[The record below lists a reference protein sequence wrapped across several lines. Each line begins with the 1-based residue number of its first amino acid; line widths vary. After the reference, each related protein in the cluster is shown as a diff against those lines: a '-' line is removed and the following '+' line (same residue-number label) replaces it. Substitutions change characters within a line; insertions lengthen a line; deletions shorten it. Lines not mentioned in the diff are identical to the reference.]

1 VTSSFHVAIPAR
13 HGSTRLP
20 GKVLVPIHG
29 KPMLQWVYER
39 AQASGAHD
47 VLIATDDAGIAAAAR
62 AFGAE
67 ARMTAD
73 THASGTDRIAE
84 LAAIERWP
92 EADIVVNVQGDE
104 PLIPPAL
111 IRQVATLLE
120 SDLRAAIATL
130 ATPVE
135 SLAEFLDPN
144 AVKVVADAQGRALYF
159 SRAPIPWS
167 RDGAPAGIASQRVF
181 AGARR
186 HIGIYAYRV
195 GALQSLASLAPTAL
209 EKSEKLEQL
218 RALEQGL
225 IIRVADAA
233 ERPGPDVNTAE
244 DLQRVAAL
252 IARWEGDRRGTAE
265 AEV

>member
-1 VTSSFHVAIPAR
+1 MLA
-13 HGSTRLP
+13 
-20 GKVLVPIHG
+20 PIRG

-39 AQASGAHD
+39 ARASGARD
-47 VLIATDDAGIAAAAR
+47 VLVATDDAGIAAAAC

-67 ARMTAD
+67 ARMTSAA
-73 THASGTDRIAE
+73 HVSGTDRIAE
-84 LAAIERWP
+84 LAEIERWP

-120 SDLRAAIATL
+120 SDPPAAIATL

-144 AVKVVADAQGRALYF
+144 AVKVVADDKGRALYF

-167 RDGAPAGIASQRVF
+167 RDGAPTGISSQRVF
-181 AGARR
+181 VGARR

-195 GALQSLASLAPTAL
+195 GALQTLASLTPTVL
-209 EKSEKLEQL
+209 EQSEKLEQL
-218 RALEQGL
+218 RALEHGL
-225 IIRVADAA
+225 IIRVADAQ
-233 ERPGPDVNTAE
+233 ERPGPDVNTRE
-244 DLQRVAAL
+244 DLERVATL
-252 IARWEGDRRGTAE
+252 ITP
-265 AEV
+265 

>member
-1 VTSSFHVAIPAR
+1 MLA
-13 HGSTRLP
+13 
-20 GKVLVPIHG
+20 PIQG

-39 AQASGAHD
+39 ARASGARD
-47 VLIATDDAGIAAAAR
+47 VLIATDDAAIAAAAR
-62 AFGAE
+62 VFGAE
-67 ARMTAD
+67 ARMTSA

-111 IRQVATLLE
+111 IRQVALLLD
-120 SDLRAAIATL
+120 SDREAAMATL

-135 SLAEFLDPN
+135 SLAELLDPN
-144 AVKVVADAQGRALYF
+144 AVKVVADPKGRALYF

-167 RDGAPAGIASQRVF
+167 RDGALAGLASQRVF

-195 GALQSLASLAPTAL
+195 GALRRLASLPPTAL
-209 EKSEKLEQL
+209 EKTERLEQL
-218 RALEQGL
+218 RALENGL
-225 IIRVADAA
+225 LIRVADAA
-233 ERPGPDVNTAE
+233 ESPGPDVNTAE
-244 DLQRVAAL
+244 DLERAAAL
-252 IARWEGDRRGTAE
+252 IEREARPR
-265 AEV
+265 VQ

>member
-1 VTSSFHVAIPAR
+1 MLA
-13 HGSTRLP
+13 
-20 GKVLVPIHG
+20 PIRG

-39 AQASGAHD
+39 ARASGARD
-47 VLIATDDAGIAAAAR
+47 VLVATDDAGIAAAAC

-67 ARMTAD
+67 ARMTSAA
-73 THASGTDRIAE
+73 HVSGTDRIAE
-84 LAAIERWP
+84 LAEIERWP

-120 SDLRAAIATL
+120 SDPPAAIATL

-144 AVKVVADAQGRALYF
+144 AVKVVADDKGRALYF

-167 RDGAPAGIASQRVF
+167 RDGAPTGISSQRVF
-181 AGARR
+181 VGARR

-195 GALQSLASLAPTAL
+195 GALQTLASLTPTAL
-209 EKSEKLEQL
+209 EQSEKLEQL
-218 RALEQGL
+218 RALEHGL
-225 IIRVADAA
+225 IIRVADAQ
-233 ERPGPDVNTAE
+233 ERPGPDVNTRE
-244 DLQRVAAL
+244 DLERVATL
-252 IARWEGDRRGTAE
+252 ITP
-265 AEV
+265 